1 MTTLYLVRHGEAE
14 GNAFRRIHGQY
25 DSILTPT
32 GFRQVEALARRFREI
47 PVDAC
52 YASDLTRTSLTA
64 RAVYIPKELPLHR
77 DAAFREICLGRWED
91 LPFGYLEQFEPEAM
105 TCFRKAP
112 VSWHIEGGERF
123 AGYTGRFI
131 RGMTAAATRYPGKTI
146 AIFCHSAVLR
156 GVLMELF
163 FHRDASLVPYCDN
176 TAVSK
181 LHWDGRTFTYEFL
194 NDSSHLP
201 ENLSRVRR
209 EPGKSR
215 NLWYRPLKGELPQG
229 LPQPPEHNRSFVAM
243 LDGNAVGLV
252 SLDREKGRVTRL
264 YLLESCR
271 DMGMEDQLLGQAVSC
286 LRRWGHHTMGIRR
299 TDAEPDGLL
308 DRYGFREEGD
318 ILTYNLDPGVYHWEE
333 AGQRAR

>member
-1 MTTLYLVRHGEAE
+1 MTTIYLVRHGEAE

-25 DSILTPT
+25 DSMLTPT

-52 YASDLTRTSLTA
+52 FASDLTRTSLTA
-64 RAVYIPKELPLHR
+64 RAVYVPQKLPLYR
-77 DAAFREICLGRWED
+77 DPAFREIRLGRWED
-91 LPFGYLEQFEPEAM
+91 LPFGYLERFESEAI
-105 TCFRKAP
+105 TCFRKDP

-123 AGYTGRFI
+123 AEYTGRFI
-131 RGMTAAATRYPGKTI
+131 RGMQAAAARFPGKTI

-163 FHRDASLVPYCDN
+163 FRRDASQVPYCDN

-181 LHWDGRTFTYEFL
+181 LLWDGQTFTYEFL

-201 ENLSRVRR
+201 EGLSAHR

-215 NLWYRPLKGELPQG
+215 NLWYRPLEGTLPQG
-229 LPQPPEHNRSFVAM
+229 LPQPPEYSRSFLAI
-243 LDGNAVGLV
+243 LDGDGVGLV
-252 SLDREKGRVTRL
+252 SLDRERGGIARL

-271 DMGMEDQLLGQAVSC
+271 DMGLEDQLLGQAVSC
-286 LRRWGHHTMGIRR
+286 LRRWGHRTLSIWR

-308 DRYGFREEGD
+308 DRYGFQKVED
-318 ILTYNLDPGVYHWEE
+318 SWTYNLDPCVYHWEE
-333 AGQRAR
+333 AGQAVL